1 LKVDRLTYVHDGDPG
16 TIGQLIVEARGAVRF
31 GGEGSGLI
39 EIDRNSQTPE
49 AAHTSAAELAVPIH
63 PVKFSSLAPDVQREI
78 GEDNVPCILAH
89 GGVQTVLLLPRRSL
103 GRVTGGLSDL
113 RGKIRFGLARIGWQL

>member
-1 LKVDRLTYVHDGDPG
+1 MRLDRLTYVHDGDPG
-16 TIGQLIVEARGAVRF
+16 SIGQLIQEARGSVRF

-39 EIDRNSQTPE
+39 EIDRASQTAE
-49 AAHTSAAELAVPIH
+49 AAMTSAAEHSVPIH
-63 PVKFSSLAPDVQREI
+63 SVKFSSLAPEVQHEI
-78 GEDNVPCILAH
+78 GEEHVPCILGHA
-89 GGVQTVLLLPRRSL
+89 GVQTVLLLPRRSL

>member
-1 LKVDRLTYVHDGDPG
+1 MKLDRLTYVHDGDPG
-16 TIGQLIVEARGAVRF
+16 VIGQLIVESKGAVRF

-39 EIDRNSQTPE
+39 EIDRAQPVDTGSG
-49 AAHTSAAELAVPIH
+49 AESAVPILS
-63 PVKFSSLAPDVQREI
+63 VKFSSLAPEVQREI
-78 GEDNVPCILAH
+78 GEDHVPCILAH

-113 RGKIRFGLARIGWQL
+113 RGKLRFGLARIGWQL